1 MFSHQ
6 ARINTR
12 TLWKDRLT
20 PTTAAAIQLACD
32 LALFALL
39 CGAALVLARG
49 YLTLASGDLQTVL
62 DQAEAT
68 RGW

>member
-6 ARINTR
+6 ARLNTR

-39 CGAALVLARG
+39 CGAVVVLARG
-49 YLTLASGDLQTVL
+49 YLMLAAGDLQMVL